1 MSSSCVLLGARLHLI
16 PTLEPEM
23 GTISHLIPRGPDRGT
38 RSLPQVSLF
47 NIWVLYSEAA
57 RRSEIYDQCSIRSMS
72 HTHTKKT
79 HKLKHTPGPAIYGV
93 SLGLLQWGEETE
105 TETWTD
111 GDSGRLLGDWGGEG
125 EQKDGMRTIRPR
137 MEERGNAS
145 SVQVRLSTA
154 RGEIRQ
160 ELPRQIEIAGHTRF
174 PSFFPFLSMI
184 GNTHVETEGYQ
195 LCNHKHMWLSIGI

>member
-1 MSSSCVLLGARLHLI
+1 MYSVNVSSSILANINCLCERRSSSFIFSDYSHTLDAMSSSCVLLGARLHLI

-72 HTHTKKT
+72 HTHTKKAQTQT
-79 HKLKHTPGPAIYGV
+79 HTGPAIYGV

-105 TETWTD
+105 TKTWTD
-111 GDSGRLLGDWGGEG
+111 VDSGRLLGDWGGEG
-125 EQKDGMRTIRPR
+125 EQKDGMRTIRQGWR
-137 MEERGNAS
+137 KEG
-145 SVQVRLSTA
+145 
-154 RGEIRQ
+154 
-160 ELPRQIEIAGHTRF
+160 TR
-174 PSFFPFLSMI
+174 PVSRSDFLRPA
-184 GNTHVETEGYQ
+184 E
-195 LCNHKHMWLSIGI
+195 K